1 MSPHRSLYH
10 RSKPIAFDVAEA
22 ITAICTADTAGMP
35 LAIEREQIARELVR
49 IANTND
55 AKEVIELSAST
66 EKLVED
72 NFKHVLATSGV
83 FQAGYKHYEK
93 NTGHQIVPVT
103 EFFFKVVYDDG
114 SRELLLNLE
123 DFQIEQSLPRRQWQ
137 PYDENDNPLQIEGD
151 RVLLVSGKIA
161 GIVVYPNGMR
171 ANLLTAWL
179 QRLMTFSVGQG
190 RSFVRRVENARPEA
204 EAVEALRETT
214 NEYSRNA
221 RLALPRKK

>member
-1 MSPHRSLYH
+1 MTSHRSLYH
-10 RSKPIAFDVAEA
+10 RAKPIAFDVAEA
-22 ITAICTADTAGMP
+22 ISAICTADKTGLP
-35 LAIEREQIARELVR
+35 LAIEREQIAKELVR

-55 AKEVIELSAST
+55 QGEVIELSAST

-72 NFKHVLATSGV
+72 NFKQVLATTGV
-83 FQAGYKHYEK
+83 FQAGYKQYEK
-93 NTGHQIVPVT
+93 NTGNPIVPVT

-114 SRELLLNLE
+114 SRDLLLNLE

-137 PYDENDNPLQIEGD
+137 PYDENNLPLEIDGD

-161 GIVVYPNGMR
+161 GIVVYPVGMR

-179 QRLMTFSVGQG
+179 HRLMTFTVGHG
-190 RSFVRRVENARPEA
+190 KAFVRRVENARPDA

-214 NEYSRNA
+214 DEYSRNA

>member
-1 MSPHRSLYH
+1 MTHRSLYH
-10 RSKPIAFDVAEA
+10 RAKPIAFDVAEA
-22 ITAICTADTAGMP
+22 ITSICVADSVGLP
-35 LAIEREQIARELVR
+35 LAIERERVAKELVR
-49 IANTND
+49 LANTND
-55 AKEVIELSAST
+55 DKEVIELSAST
-66 EKLVED
+66 ERLVED

-83 FQAGYKHYEK
+83 FQAGYKQYEK
-93 NTGHQIVPVT
+93 NSGNQIVPVT

-114 SRELLLNLE
+114 SRDLLLNLE

-137 PYDENDNPLQIEGD
+137 PYDENDNPLEIDGD

-161 GIVVYPNGMR
+161 GVVVYPNGMR

-179 QRLMTFSVGQG
+179 HRLMTFSVGHG
-190 RSFVRRVENARPEA
+190 KGFVRRVENARPDT
-204 EAVEALRETT
+204 EAVGALRETT